1 MLEVSEKKPR
11 KKLSV
16 WKKVLF
22 FFLALVSVL
31 VVGNYM
37 SSKLFDARVV
47 DGTYHLMRSNSKT
60 LIAYLDDSQSV
71 SIEGSTLKIDD
82 GEVEK
87 IYQIDTEN
95 KMILNGEERYLYQFL
110 DDTLWL
116 TGIESGT
123 IDAFVRIGSEKY
135 KEVQEGKIEFYE

>member
-1 MLEVSEKKPR
+1 M
-11 KKLSV
+11 
-16 WKKVLF
+16 
-22 FFLALVSVL
+22 
-31 VVGNYM
+31 
-37 SSKLFDARVV
+37 
-47 DGTYHLMRSNSKT
+47 
-60 LIAYLDDSQSV
+60 
-71 SIEGSTLKIDD
+71 KIDD

-87 IYQIDTEN
+87 IYQIDTED